1 MFEVGFDQSMKESEG
16 QSLRI
21 LSLDQ
26 TGQMTTSTDIY
37 IN

>member
-1 MFEVGFDQSMKESEG
+1 MLKVGFSQSIKESEG

-26 TGQMTTSTDIY
+26 TDQMTTSTDI
-37 IN
+37 